1 MIGTDPAL
9 LRTAPMS
16 MFFRYTE
23 KSRRTMARAK
33 HEADRFGS
41 LEIEPEHLL
50 LALLNDPV
58 LISGVMEGISEKE
71 ILDTINAHL
80 PQREPNMLPHDLP
93 LSRGT
98 RQALVLAEA
107 EADKLDHLYIR
118 NEHLL
123 LGLVESGDTF
133 AAELLTKKGLSA
145 EKLRMQIQ
153 ALPIEEPARR
163 SNRPPVETDLIR
175 RVNEFVIRREGQSA
189 LRLLDDYMGE
199 AGQDREL
206 RMCSLGNFAANTAL
220 QLGDFSTA
228 RRYCEEYAAC
238 TPEDPM
244 AFYALAD
251 CLDQQGETEEARR
264 RVADCGRAALSRG
277 DEYGKILLRLVEI
290 RFPNFKAEP

>member
-9 LRTAPMS
+9 LRTAPMGT
-16 MFFRYTE
+16 FFRYTE
-23 KSRRTMARAK
+23 KSRRTMVRAK
-33 HEADRFGS
+33 HEADRLGS
-41 LEIEPEHLL
+41 VEIEPEHLL

-58 LISGVMEGISEKE
+58 LISGVMERISEKE
-71 ILDTINAHL
+71 ILDQINAHL

-93 LSRGT
+93 LSRGA
-98 RQALVLAEA
+98 RQTLVLAEA

-153 ALPIEEPARR
+153 TLPIEEPPLR
-163 SNRPPVETDLIR
+163 STRPPVETDLIC

-189 LRLLDDYMGE
+189 LRLLDDYMAE
-199 AGQDREL
+199 AGQDRKL
-206 RMCSLGNFAANTAL
+206 RMCSLGHFAANTAL

-228 RRYCEEYAAC
+228 RRYCNESAAY

-264 RVADCGRAALSRG
+264 RVADCRRAALSLG
-277 DEYGKILLRLVEI
+277 DEYGKIILRMVEI

>member
-1 MIGTDPAL
+1 MV
-9 LRTAPMS
+9 
-16 MFFRYTE
+16 
-23 KSRRTMARAK
+23 RAK

-41 LEIEPEHLL
+41 LEIEPEHIL

-80 PQREPNMLPHDLP
+80 PRREPNMLPHDLP
-93 LSRGT
+93 LSR
-98 RQALVLAEA
+98 RAREALVLAEA
-107 EADKLDHLYIR
+107 EADKLDHRYIR
-118 NEHLL
+118 TEHLL

-153 ALPIEEPARR
+153 ALPIEEPAGR
-163 SNRPPVETDLIR
+163 STRPPVETDLIC

-189 LRLLDDYMGE
+189 LQLLDDYIGE
-199 AGQDREL
+199 AGQDRKL
-206 RMCSLGNFAANTAL
+206 RMCSLGHFAANTAL

-228 RRYCEEYAAC
+228 RRYCEEYAAY

-251 CLDQQGETEEARR
+251 CLDQQGETDEARR
-264 RVADCGRAALSRG
+264 CVADCRRAALSRG
-277 DEYGKILLRLVEI
+277 DEYGKIILRMVEI